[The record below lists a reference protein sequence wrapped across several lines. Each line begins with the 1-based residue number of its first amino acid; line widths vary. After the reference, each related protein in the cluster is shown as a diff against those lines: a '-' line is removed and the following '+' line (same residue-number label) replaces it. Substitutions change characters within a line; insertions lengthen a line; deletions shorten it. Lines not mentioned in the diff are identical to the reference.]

1 MASVENT
8 KVILDADDRT
18 RAAFESA
25 RRSLDR
31 LNIAGSKVSDLLSG
45 LGVGALAG
53 GGLLAFA
60 KSGIDAADALS
71 DMSQRLGVSV
81 ETLAGYKLVADRA
94 GVSTE
99 ELAKG
104 ARFLAK
110 NIAEGD
116 PLLARIGVT
125 SRDVNGALVQLADVF
140 AAMPD
145 GAEKTAL
152 AMRLLGKSGAD
163 LIPAL
168 NEGGDGLER
177 LIEQG
182 QKLYPVTAEMAN
194 AAARF
199 NDSLGDLKIA
209 GEGLSVVV
217 GNALLPALNGLAD
230 LLNTGITEGVDQML
244 ADLGRL
250 GPVGQTIGVSWANVA
265 YVFDQVGDSMGNV
278 AAKYEA
284 FYTGNFRSALAIEK
298 MGKESALRRREEH
311 DALIKQIMAPIQG
324 PAAFTSIGGNK
335 YGGDATT
342 LDMIRSQETA
352 IRQLSRATAE
362 GLSGILTDEQA
373 GKLQDSLRKA
383 FDLSPMD
390 DYQRAFTSKRRAL
403 AAEYDALEADLS
415 RGKPGEASG
424 VLDLSGELMAGRAA
438 LNSGNAAAAGLA
450 ADRAKE
456 MLLAL
461 NESGVIGP
469 EGSYWSR
476 SLRDFELAIVSAEE
490 KTAEATA
497 NSLARTLDQAKLE
510 IAAMDPVAVPLAAE
524 AMANEMRNVIK
535 QVRDELASN
544 PLVVPVQASWGNGA
558 SAGAIDDYI
567 RQASLKRGAR

>member
-1 MASVENT
+1 
-8 KVILDADDRT
+8 
-18 RAAFESA
+18 
-25 RRSLDR
+25 
-31 LNIAGSKVSDLLSG
+31 
-45 LGVGALAG
+45 
-53 GGLLAFA
+53 
-60 KSGIDAADALS
+60 
-71 DMSQRLGVSV
+71 
-81 ETLAGYKLVADRA
+81 
-94 GVSTE
+94 
-99 ELAKG
+99 
-104 ARFLAK
+104 
-110 NIAEGD
+110 
-116 PLLARIGVT
+116 
-125 SRDVNGALVQLADVF
+125 
-140 AAMPD
+140 
-145 GAEKTAL
+145 
-152 AMRLLGKSGAD
+152 MRLLGKSGAD

-284 FYTGNFRSALAIEK
+284 FYTGNFRSAIAIEK

-311 DALIKQIMAPIQG
+311 DALIKKIMEPIQG

-456 MLLAL
+456 MLRAL

-558 SAGAIDDYI
+558 AAGAIDDYI
-567 RQASLKRGAR
+567 RQASMKRGAR